1 MNYYVLDTNIVSAI
15 LKRQVPVMR
24 ELQNISLT
32 DHMLIGCPVVWYETR
47 RGLQA
52 KRANKQLERLQD
64 LFGRFDWQDY
74 TRDDW
79 TLAATW
85 WARLR
90 TNGVQI
96 ADADLLIAVFTHR
109 RNATLV
115 TDNTKDFSQLDVT
128 TVNWLV

>member
-1 MNYYVLDTNIVSAI
+1 MTTYVRDTNILTALVKNQQQAM
-15 LKRQVPVMR
+15 RQFQDANNSTNYF
-24 ELQNISLT
+24 LL
-32 DHMLIGCPVVWYETR
+32 CPLVWYESR
-47 RGLQA
+47 RGLQWKEA
-52 KRANKQLERLQD
+52 TRQLQRLQTIVAA
-64 LFGRFDWQDY
+64 FDWQDY

-90 TNGVQI
+90 RNGLQI
-96 ADADLLIAVFTHR
+96 TDADLMIAVYAHR

-128 TVNWLV
+128 TANWLA